1 MPDLISSLLPLH
13 RIAASQGGGL
23 HKELLT
29 LLEKSMYRDEDVKIL
44 ASKVTSIGPRNQD
57 FADDEI
63 AKSKCAKLNEGPF
76 INR

>member
-13 RIAASQGGGL
+13 RIAESQGGGL

-29 LLEKSMYRDEDVKIL
+29 LLEKNMYRDEDLKIL
-44 ASKVTSIGPRNQD
+44 ASKVTSISSRYQD
-57 FADDEI
+57 FADDES
-63 AKSKCAKLNEGPF
+63 ANSKCAKLNQGSF

>member
-1 MPDLISSLLPLH
+1 MPDLLSSLLPLH

-23 HKELLT
+23 RKELLT
-29 LLEKSMYRDEDVKIL
+29 LLEKNMYRDEDFEIPGTK
-44 ASKVTSIGPRNQD
+44 ATSIIQRYQD

-63 AKSKCAKLNEGPF
+63 ANSKFAKLNESPV